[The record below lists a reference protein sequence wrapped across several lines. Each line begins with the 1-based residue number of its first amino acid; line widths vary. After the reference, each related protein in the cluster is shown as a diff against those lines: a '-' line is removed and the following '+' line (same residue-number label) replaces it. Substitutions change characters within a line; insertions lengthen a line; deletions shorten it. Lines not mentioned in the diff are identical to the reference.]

1 VSTQRPDNP
10 PATDTNDDDGR
21 TASSGSPDSP
31 IDDSNI
37 SKQKEL
43 ASKKSV
49 AATMLLFGFN
59 GLAMGVF
66 AGALATVKELFDLS
80 AMQVSGLLVMSGV
93 MAVIAMQTCGRMS
106 DHHGARRFALAGI
119 IPLAIGTTTLALAPN
134 YAVTLVGTA
143 FLGLGNGALDV
154 SMNAI
159 AVQVEAARG
168 KGIMSFF
175 HGLWSGGNLL
185 GSGALAAAAALTAL
199 SGGGVLKTV
208 LFGVT
213 GLGVVVLFVAFQI
226 VPDTQRVVQVDETG
240 TKVKLPPT
248 IYLLGLMALMFGLGE
263 GSAFDWSGIHVSE
276 VAGVDPGQGALA
288 VTALATAITIVRL
301 TGDLIVAKFGPRLVV
316 RTGAVLAVAGYLI
329 AAFGNGFGLLVAGWA
344 MVGFGMGIVA
354 PQVYSLAGHTG
365 GGRGLATVVTFGYAV
380 FLVGP
385 AILGALVTWLGIQ
398 HAMLVPGLAMI
409 GLLFLAQILPAKGAE
424 AKL

>member
-1 VSTQRPDNP
+1 LT
-10 PATDTNDDDGR
+10 DDG
-21 TASSGSPDSP
+21 TGPAHE
-31 IDDSNI
+31 
-37 SKQKEL
+37 EL
-43 ASKKSV
+43 ASKRSV
-49 AATMLLFGFN
+49 TATMLLFGFN
-59 GLAMGVF
+59 GLTMGVF
-66 AGALATVKELFDLS
+66 AGALATLKEIFGLS

-93 MAVIAMQTCGRMS
+93 MAVIAMQSCGRLS
-106 DHHGARRFALAGI
+106 DHFGARRFALAGI
-119 IPLAIGTTTLALAPN
+119 VPLAIGTTTLALAPN
-134 YAVTLVGTA
+134 YAAALVGTA

-199 SGGGVLKTV
+199 GSDGVVKTV
-208 LFGVT
+208 LLGAT
-213 GLGVVVLFVAFQI
+213 GLGVVVLFAAYKI
-226 VPDTQRVVQVDETG
+226 VPDTQPVTQVDHTG
-240 TKVKLPPT
+240 AKVKLPPT

-276 VAGVDPGQGALA
+276 VAGVDPAQGALA
-288 VTALATAITIVRL
+288 VTALATAITVVRL
-301 TGDLIVAKFGPRLVV
+301 MGDLIVAKFGPRLVV

-329 AAFGNGFGLLVAGWA
+329 AAFGSGFGLLVVGWA

-385 AILGALVTWLGIQ
+385 AILGALVTWLDIQ

-409 GLLFLAQILPAKGAE
+409 GLLFLAHILPEKGA
-424 AKL
+424 AQTL

>member
-1 VSTQRPDNP
+1 MT
-10 PATDTNDDDGR
+10 
-21 TASSGSPDSP
+21 
-31 IDDSNI
+31 
-37 SKQKEL
+37 L
-43 ASKKSV
+43 ASRTSV

-59 GLAMGVF
+59 GLSMGVF
-66 AGALATVKELFDLS
+66 SGALATLKELFNLS
-80 AMQVSGLLVMSGV
+80 AMQVSGLLIMSGV
-93 MAVIAMQTCGRMS
+93 MAVVAMQSCGRLA
-106 DHHGARRFALAGI
+106 DHFGARRFALAGI
-119 IPLAIGTTTLALAPN
+119 IPLALGTSALALAPN
-134 YAVTLVGTA
+134 YGIALAGTA
-143 FLGLGNGALDV
+143 LLGLGNGALDV

-175 HGLWSGGNLL
+175 HGLWSGGNLI
-185 GSGALAAAAALTAL
+185 GSGALAAAAAITAM
-199 SGGGVLKTV
+199 SSSGVLKTV
-208 LFGVT
+208 LFGVSV
-213 GLGVVVLFVAFQI
+213 LGAVALLVGYRI
-226 VPDTQRVVQVDETG
+226 VPDTQRVEQVDETG
-240 TKVKLPPT
+240 AKVKLPPT

-263 GSAFDWSGIHVSE
+263 GSAFDWSGIHVTQ
-276 VAGVDPGQGALA
+276 VAGVESTQGALA

-301 TGDLIVAKFGPRLVV
+301 AGDFIVARFGPRLVV
-316 RTGAVLAVAGYLI
+316 RCGSVLAVTGSLI
-329 AAFGNGFGLLVAGWA
+329 AAFGSGFGLLVAGWA

-409 GLLFLAQILPAKGAE
+409 GLLFLARILPAKGEE